1 MNNRGPEISP
11 DSAGGVRGILT
22 IGLLFFIFG
31 FVTWLNGPLI
41 TFVKLAFTLD
51 DVNAFLV
58 PMAFYLSYFFL
69 ALPASA
75 ILRRTGMKQGMA
87 LGLYIMA
94 AGSVL
99 FGQFTTMRDYPGAL
113 AGLFITGAGL
123 SLLQTA
129 SNPYVCI
136 IGPHESAARR
146 IAVMGIC
153 HKFAGVIA
161 PFIFAA
167 LVLKDVETFDTD
179 VAMAPTHEARE
190 ALLDAFA
197 ARVHAPY
204 LLMAL
209 MLALLGVWIARSKLP
224 DVRPEPA
231 VNSGEMRSVFAVP
244 HLWLGVV
251 CLFLYVG
258 VEVMAGDAIGLYGA
272 GFGLP
277 ISATRLFTSYTLFA
291 MLIGYVAGLL
301 VIPRF
306 ISQQSYL
313 AVFGGLPAKADLAP
327 VSQTAPVKGGSQKI
341 VEMGVPQSVAVFG
354 LGAMPRKDPDF
365 ITAFVVNHIL
375 GGGGFSAKLMEE
387 VREKRGLAY
396 SVYTYLQ
403 PYQHASI
410 LVGSVATKNASMA
423 ESLKII
429 RSEMKKMADNGPTA
443 EDLQAAKDYLTGSYA
458 LRFDT
463 NSKIASQ
470 LLGLMQE
477 GFGPDYVENR
487 NAMINAV
494 TLADAKRVAARFL
507 QPDNLV
513 VTIVGKPVGMNSA
526 ATPPVLQPAVAAPSR
541 G

>member
-1 MNNRGPEISP
+1 MDNGTPKLSTDTASGIG
-11 DSAGGVRGILT
+11 SALT

-41 TFVKLAFTLD
+41 TFVKLAFNLD

-87 LGLYIMA
+87 LGLYVMA

-113 AGLFITGAGL
+113 AGLFMTGAGL

-167 LVLKDVETFDTD
+167 LVLKGVETFDAD
-179 VAMAPTHEARE
+179 VAKAPTHEARE

-197 ARVHAPY
+197 ARVHTPY

-209 MLALLGVWIARSKLP
+209 MLAFLGVWIARSKLP
-224 DVRPEPA
+224 DIRPEHA
-231 VNSGEMRSVFAVP
+231 VDSAKTRSIFTFP

-251 CLFLYVG
+251 CLFFYVG

-277 ISATRLFTSYTLFA
+277 VSATRLFTSYTLFA
-291 MLIGYVAGLL
+291 MLIGYVVGLL

-306 ISQQSYL
+306 VSQQSYL
-313 AVFGGLPAKADLAP
+313 AFSAAL
-327 VSQTAPVKGGSQKI
+327 
-341 VEMGVPQSVAVFG
+341 GVLLTVGAYFTSSYASVAFIASLGFANAMMWPAIFPLAIRGLGSHTETGSALLIMAISGGALMPYTFG
-354 LGAMPRKDPDF
+354 LLKEHVDF
-365 ITAFVVNHIL
+365 Q
-375 GGGGFSAKLMEE
+375 
-387 VREKRGLAY
+387 LAY
-396 SVYTYLQ
+396 VLLAVPSYL
-403 PYQHASI
+403 YIFFYGA
-410 LVGSVATKNASMA
+410 VGWRA
-423 ESLKII
+423 ES
-429 RSEMKKMADNGPTA
+429 
-443 EDLQAAKDYLTGSYA
+443 AAGAT
-458 LRFDT
+458 
-463 NSKIASQ
+463 
-470 LLGLMQE
+470 
-477 GFGPDYVENR
+477 
-487 NAMINAV
+487 
-494 TLADAKRVAARFL
+494 
-507 QPDNLV
+507 QPV
-513 VTIVGKPVGMNSA
+513 
-526 ATPPVLQPAVAAPSR
+526 
-541 G
+541 

>member
-1 MNNRGPEISP
+1 MDNGAPRASTDDGSGIRG
-11 DSAGGVRGILT
+11 VLT

-41 TFVKLAFTLD
+41 TFVKLAFNLD

-87 LGLYIMA
+87 LGLYVMA
-94 AGSVL
+94 VGSVL

-113 AGLFITGAGL
+113 AGLFIIGAGL

-167 LVLKDVETFDTD
+167 LVLKDVETFGIN
-179 VAMAPTHEARE
+179 VAQAPTHEARE

-197 ARVHAPY
+197 ARVHTPY

-209 MLALLGVWIARSKLP
+209 ILAFLGIWIARSRLP
-224 DVRPEPA
+224 DLRPEHFADSTGTP
-231 VNSGEMRSVFAVP
+231 SVFTFP

-277 ISATRLFTSYTLFA
+277 VSATRLFTSYTLFA
-291 MLIGYVAGLL
+291 MLVGYLVGLL

-306 ISQQSYL
+306 VSQQSYL
-313 AVFGGLPAKADLAP
+313 ALSAALG
-327 VSQTAPVKGGSQKI
+327 I
-341 VEMGVPQSVAVFG
+341 VLTVGAYLCSGYASVAFIASLGFANAMMWPAIFPLAIRGLGSHTETGSALLIMAISGGALMPCTFG
-354 LGAMPRKDPDF
+354 LLKEHVDF
-365 ITAFVVNHIL
+365 Q
-375 GGGGFSAKLMEE
+375 
-387 VREKRGLAY
+387 LAY
-396 SVYTYLQ
+396 
-403 PYQHASI
+403 
-410 LVGSVATKNASMA
+410 
-423 ESLKII
+423 
-429 RSEMKKMADNGPTA
+429 
-443 EDLQAAKDYLTGSYA
+443 
-458 LRFDT
+458 
-463 NSKIASQ
+463 
-470 LLGLMQE
+470 LLL
-477 GFGPDYVENR
+477 
-487 NAMINAV
+487 
-494 TLADAKRVAARFL
+494 
-507 QPDNLV
+507 
-513 VTIVGKPVGMNSA
+513 
-526 ATPPVLQPAVAAPSR
+526 AAPSYLYIFFYGAVGWR
-541 G
+541 AKIPAGSAQPV

>member
-1 MNNRGPEISP
+1 MDNRGPSTSSQSGI
-11 DSAGGVRGILT
+11 RGILT
-22 IGLLFFIFG
+22 IGMLFFIFG

-41 TFVKLAFTLD
+41 TFVKLAFNLD

-87 LGLYIMA
+87 LGLYVMA

-99 FGQFTTMRDYPGAL
+99 FGQFTTMRDYSGAL
-113 AGLFITGAGL
+113 AGLFIIGAGL

-146 IAVMGIC
+146 IAIMGIC

-167 LVLKDVETFDTD
+167 LVLKDVETFDAD
-179 VAMAPTHEARE
+179 VAKAPTHEARE

-224 DVRPEPA
+224 DVRPEHA
-231 VNSGEMRSVFAVP
+231 VNSGEIRSVFAVP

-301 VIPRF
+301 VIPKYV
-306 ISQQSYL
+306 SQHSYL
-313 AVFGGLPAKADLAP
+313 ALSAAL
-327 VSQTAPVKGGSQKI
+327 
-341 VEMGVPQSVAVFG
+341 GVVLTVGAYLTSGYESVAFIAALGFANAMMWPAIFPLAIRGLGSHTETGSAFLIMAISGGALMPYAFG
-354 LGAMPRKDPDF
+354 LLKEHVDF
-365 ITAFVVNHIL
+365 Q
-375 GGGGFSAKLMEE
+375 
-387 VREKRGLAY
+387 LAY
-396 SVYTYLQ
+396 LLLAVPSYL
-403 PYQHASI
+403 YI
-410 LVGSVATKNASMA
+410 LFYGIAGWRVPPAT
-423 ESLKII
+423 
-429 RSEMKKMADNGPTA
+429 
-443 EDLQAAKDYLTGSYA
+443 QAAGT
-458 LRFDT
+458 
-463 NSKIASQ
+463 
-470 LLGLMQE
+470 
-477 GFGPDYVENR
+477 
-487 NAMINAV
+487 
-494 TLADAKRVAARFL
+494 
-507 QPDNLV
+507 
-513 VTIVGKPVGMNSA
+513 
-526 ATPPVLQPAVAAPSR
+526 
-541 G
+541 

>member
-1 MNNRGPEISP
+1 MDSRGAIASS
-11 DSAGGVRGILT
+11 DGGVRGILT

-41 TFVKLAFTLD
+41 TFVKLAFNLD

-87 LGLYIMA
+87 LGLYVMA
-94 AGSVL
+94 VGSAL

-179 VAMAPTHEARE
+179 VAKAPTHEARE

-197 ARVHAPY
+197 ARVHTPY

-209 MLALLGVWIARSKLP
+209 MLALLGIWIARSKLP
-224 DVRPEPA
+224 DVRPDTV
-231 VNSGEMRSVFAVP
+231 VNSQQMRSVFAVP
-244 HLWLGVV
+244 HLWLGVA

-291 MLIGYVAGLL
+291 MLLGYVAGLL

-313 AVFGGLPAKADLAP
+313 ALSAAL
-327 VSQTAPVKGGSQKI
+327 
-341 VEMGVPQSVAVFG
+341 GVVLTVGAYLTSGYTSVAFIAALGFANAMMWPAIFPLAIRG
-354 LGAMPRKDPDF
+354 LGAHTETGSAFLIMAISGGALMPYAFGLLKAHVDF
-365 ITAFVVNHIL
+365 Q
-375 GGGGFSAKLMEE
+375 
-387 VREKRGLAY
+387 LAY
-396 SVYTYLQ
+396 MLLAVPSYLYILFYGVAGWRAQTAVKSAQ
-403 PYQHASI
+403 PI
-410 LVGSVATKNASMA
+410 
-423 ESLKII
+423 
-429 RSEMKKMADNGPTA
+429 
-443 EDLQAAKDYLTGSYA
+443 
-458 LRFDT
+458 
-463 NSKIASQ
+463 
-470 LLGLMQE
+470 
-477 GFGPDYVENR
+477 
-487 NAMINAV
+487 
-494 TLADAKRVAARFL
+494 
-507 QPDNLV
+507 
-513 VTIVGKPVGMNSA
+513 
-526 ATPPVLQPAVAAPSR
+526 
-541 G
+541 